1 MDQSFARRFT
11 ECLLNATGLPE
22 LIESNPDDYEVFTI
36 EFNMD
41 IQKLYD
47 IKLKLVNIR
56 LTAPLFH

>member
-11 ECLLNATGLPE
+11 ECLLNAAGLPE